1 MKHTVTHRFKRGQQL
16 QLDDIYLFSGLGDDV
31 AGVGKWWE
39 PNDEAGEEVTV
50 TKDIEITV
58 TIRTP
63 NAAGQGREAYPAPA
77 GSAGGGQ

>member
-39 PNDEAGEEVTV
+39 PNDEAGEELTV

-63 NAAGQGREAYPAPA
+63 NAHPHGRAPA
-77 GSAGGGQ
+77 RTVQGVVGVSE